1 MGSVKKDIPKRMAEV
16 SSMDSALPDA
26 PLSFRA
32 YFIRIH
38 GPEIDPTVRMLLVE
52 TLVAQPIYE
61 GFGSLSQCEQ
71 WIVQLTGWI
80 IPSVLRKRIEQKR
93 MATMKGLHVSR
104 REIES
109 IGLQRLD
116 R

>member
-1 MGSVKKDIPKRMAEV
+1 
-16 SSMDSALPDA
+16 MDSALPDVR
-26 PLSFRA
+26 LSFCA

-38 GPEIDPTVRMLLVE
+38 GPESDPTVRVLLVE
-52 TLVAQPIYE
+52 TSKAQSIYE
-61 GFGSLSQCEQ
+61 GFGSLSQCEL
-71 WIVQLTGWI
+71 WVGQLTYWI
-80 IPSVLRKRIEQKR
+80 IPKDVVSVLRKRIEQKR
-93 MATMKGLHVSR
+93 MATINGFKISR

>member
-1 MGSVKKDIPKRMAEV
+1 
-16 SSMDSALPDA
+16 MDSALPDA
-26 PLSFRA
+26 LLSFCV

-38 GPEIDPTVRMLLVE
+38 GPEIDPTVRVLLVE
-52 TLVAQPIYE
+52 TSKAQPIY
-61 GFGSLSQCEQ
+61 GGLGSLSQCER
-71 WIVQLTGWI
+71 WIFQLTGWI
-80 IPSVLRKRIEQKR
+80 IPKDVLSVLRKRIEQKR